1 MTTSDDR
8 SCLVYRCGEAGLTD
22 VSLDHR
28 LRGHTARVF
37 RSLVCEA
44 RDLVITAGEDGRVI
58 TWRLTSGD
66 QVQSAETN
74 GGSAVWSLEVS
85 GEDVVSGGGDGSV
98 TRTRISD
105 GGRDNDVRSLGGLQ
119 GKLRIVKCVG
129 EYLSWTTRVICTAM
143 GQLRIKEL

>member
-1 MTTSDDR
+1 MTNSYDQY
-8 SCLVYRCGEAGLTD
+8 SLVYRCGEAGLTD
-22 VSLDHR
+22 VSLANR

-74 GGSAVWSLEVS
+74 QRSFGCLEVS
-85 GEDVVSGGGDGSV
+85 GEDVVSGGGSGGV

-105 GGRDNDVRSLGGLQ
+105 GGRDNDVRSLGGLRDSR
-119 GKLRIVKCVG
+119 G
-129 EYLSWTTRVICTAM
+129 
-143 GQLRIKEL
+143 